1 MYLFFVSVILC
12 SCMLSENSKNHK
24 KNKAHALVSFLY
36 FCGSQIWKVTQ
47 YTAMEQHSF
56 FIFCAFRYHL
66 LPTTYEIADDVATTD
81 KVSITWTNYQLTNII
96 SFLMLRTPVTKNYNY
111 TNWKH
116 FNQSIASLAVTLR
129 RAQSFPKSLKTN

>member
-1 MYLFFVSVILC
+1 
-12 SCMLSENSKNHK
+12 MLSENSKNHK

-81 KVSITWTNYQLTNII
+81 KVHYLNKLPVNKHYQL
-96 SFLMLRTPVTKNYNY
+96 
-111 TNWKH
+111 
-116 FNQSIASLAVTLR
+116 FNATHTSYQKLQLH
-129 RAQSFPKSLKTN
+129 KLKTF